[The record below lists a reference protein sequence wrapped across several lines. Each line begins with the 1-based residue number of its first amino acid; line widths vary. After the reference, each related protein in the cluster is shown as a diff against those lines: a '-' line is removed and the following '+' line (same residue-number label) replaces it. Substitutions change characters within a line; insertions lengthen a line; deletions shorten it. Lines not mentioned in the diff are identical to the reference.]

1 MKTLTRL
8 PESATEASLRQQA
21 LDAMQAAWK
30 AIRRMEDLSDDP
42 AQSKSAGIAVSFLN
56 KAFHELEPG
65 KR

>member
-1 MKTLTRL
+1 METDVSLK
-8 PESATEASLRQQA
+8 AEALEVLQR
-21 LDAMQAAWK
+21 AWK